1 MLHRRR
7 MLFAL
12 STLALPAAGWVGL
25 TRPVRAAALSLAQI
39 SDHIREIGTAAAPFT
54 QINPDGSLSTGR
66 MWLRR
71 PGRARFEY
79 DPPNEG
85 LVIAGGGQVAIFD
98 GRSNTGPQKFP
109 LRRTPLD
116 LFLGRNPDLAR
127 SGLVLALIEGAHS
140 TTLVLQDPDHAD
152 QGTIALEFSH
162 APVALLGWV
171 VTDALGDR
179 TEVRI
184 GAWAQ
189 DIALSSEMFS
199 ITHEEN
205 SRR

>member
-1 MLHRRR
+1 MMRRR
-7 MLFAL
+7 LLISAL
-12 STLALPAAGWVGL
+12 ASLALPVLVRPAVAA
-25 TRPVRAAALSLAQI
+25 PLSLAQI
-39 SDHIREIGTAAAPFT
+39 SDHIRAIGTAAAPFT

-98 GRSNTGPQKFP
+98 SRSNTGPQKFP

-127 SGLVLALIEGAHS
+127 SGLVLARIDGAQS

-152 QGTIALEFSH
+152 QGTIALEFSN

-184 GAWAQ
+184 GDWTRDLELGNQ
-189 DIALSSEMFS
+189 MFS

-205 SRR
+205 DRR

>member
-1 MLHRRR
+1 MMRRR
-7 MLFAL
+7 LLISAL
-12 STLALPAAGWVGL
+12 ASLALPVLVRPAVAA
-25 TRPVRAAALSLAQI
+25 PLSLAQI
-39 SDHIREIGTAAAPFT
+39 SDHIRAIGTAAAPFT

-98 GRSNTGPQKFP
+98 SRSNTGPQKFP

-127 SGLVLALIEGAHS
+127 SGLVLARIDGAQS

-152 QGTIALEFSH
+152 QGTIALEFSN

-184 GAWAQ
+184 GDWTRDLELGNQ
-189 DIALSSEMFS
+189 LFS

-205 SRR
+205 DRR